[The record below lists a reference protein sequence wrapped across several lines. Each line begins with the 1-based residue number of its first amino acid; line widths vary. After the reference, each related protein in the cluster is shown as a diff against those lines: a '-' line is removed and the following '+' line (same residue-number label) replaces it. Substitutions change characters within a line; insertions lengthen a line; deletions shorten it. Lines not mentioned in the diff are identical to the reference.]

1 MKTTNK
7 KALSR
12 PEELRASRRA
22 DLAEGAQTN
31 VRLFYQDLDS
41 ENEEHP
47 VDQLVE
53 KRVGRRATRR
63 KLAELSQA
71 IMRALG
77 ANSRLWIKYEQTKA
91 DASSAREEA
100 YFDLGVEHGLA
111 AAHANELTEPRR
123 QVRALAQRL
132 LREAMA
138 SGLAREETA
147 AAATIATWSLLGR
160 LHITRQ
166 RHGESR

>member
-7 KALSR
+7 KAAPR
-12 PEELRASRRA
+12 PGEL
-22 DLAEGAQTN
+22 GATGGAPTK
-31 VRLFYQDLDS
+31 VRLFYQDLDPES
-41 ENEEHP
+41 VGHP
-47 VDQLVE
+47 VDEIVE

-71 IMRALG
+71 ILSALG
-77 ANSRLWIKYEQTKA
+77 DKSQLWIEYEQIKG
-91 DASSAREEA
+91 DASSSREEA
-100 YFDLGVEHGLA
+100 YFNLGVEYGLA
-111 AAHANELTEPRR
+111 AAHANELSEPRR
-123 QVRALAQRL
+123 RVRALAQHL

-138 SGLAREETA
+138 SGLAPEDTA
-147 AAATIATWSLLGR
+147 AAAAMATWSLLGR